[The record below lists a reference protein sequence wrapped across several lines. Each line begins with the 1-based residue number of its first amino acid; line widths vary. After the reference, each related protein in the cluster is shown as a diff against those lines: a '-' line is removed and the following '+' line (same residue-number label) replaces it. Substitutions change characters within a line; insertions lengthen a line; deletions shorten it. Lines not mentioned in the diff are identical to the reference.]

1 MKRLFALTI
10 VSLVAAA
17 LQASDVSGDSA
28 RGSEVFI
35 LQGCGNC
42 HALNGVGPQIGPDLG
57 RIADRGFTPSSLA
70 ATMWNHAPQMW
81 GETKL
86 RGVARPALDEQQA
99 ADLFAFFYSLR
110 FFEEPGDAGRGKA
123 LFNSRKCSE
132 CHGLTTPG
140 QQDATAGNN
149 NAAQAVSQWTAPGD
163 PLEMVETMWNHSS
176 AMRAEMA
183 RRNTKLP
190 QLSGQELADLLVYVR
205 SVQGLPRRTAIFRSG
220 SPEEGKALFESR
232 TCIKCHDP
240 ATGFFSIGL
249 RNETLTDIAAD
260 MWNHG
265 RDMSL
270 RSQTFDAGQ
279 MRAIAA
285 YIWSRRL
292 LEADGNPGGGGNV
305 FVAKKCGVCHNDPAS
320 GAPALNATG
329 NYFSGATMVSVLT
342 RHGPE
347 MLDKM
352 HEKHLPW
359 PTFSGTE
366 MANLIA
372 YLNTRNLRRGR

>member
-1 MKRLFALTI
+1 MSRLLALTI
-10 VSLVAAA
+10 VPLCAVA
-17 LQASDVSGDSA
+17 LQAADVSGDST
-28 RGSEVFI
+28 RGSEVFV

-70 ATMWNHAPQMW
+70 ATMWNHAPLMW

-99 ADLFAFFYSLR
+99 ADLYAFFYSLR

-123 LFNSRKCSE
+123 LFTSRKCAE
-132 CHGLTTPG
+132 CHGLTTPK
-140 QQDATAGNN
+140 QSD
-149 NAAQAVSQWTAPGD
+149 AQAVSQWTAPGD

-183 RRNTKLP
+183 RRNINLP
-190 QLSGQELADLLVYVR
+190 LLSGQELADLLVYVR
-205 SVQGLPRRTAIFRSG
+205 SVQGLPRRTVAFHAG
-220 SPEEGKALFESR
+220 TPEQGKALFDSK
-232 TCIKCHDP
+232 TCIQCHDP

-270 RSQTFDAGQ
+270 RGQTFDAGQ

-292 LEADGNPGGGGNV
+292 LETDGSPSGGANV
-305 FVAKKCGVCHNDPAS
+305 FNAKKCGVCHNDPAS
-320 GAPALNATG
+320 GAPALTNRG

-342 RHGPE
+342 RHGPD

-352 HEKHLPW
+352 REKHLAW
-359 PTFSGTE
+359 PNFSGNE
-366 MANLIA
+366 MSNLIA
-372 YLNTRNLRRGR
+372 YLNTRNSRSGR